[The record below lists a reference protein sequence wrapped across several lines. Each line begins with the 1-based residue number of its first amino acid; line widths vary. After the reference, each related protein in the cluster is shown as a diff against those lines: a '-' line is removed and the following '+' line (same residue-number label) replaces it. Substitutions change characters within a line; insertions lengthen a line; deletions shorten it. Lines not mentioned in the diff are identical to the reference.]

1 MKTLLSPAVATNSRV
16 IYNYMNIL
24 NKLSH
29 LRRPI
34 TVASVLVLATYSTG
48 VLSQENNLRFDAAKN
63 FEQNSAPDKPAVFAG
78 ERGGINYA
86 DNALVGKVEV
96 EVDKDGLPADGQSS
110 SKITVRLKNIS
121 GQPMDG
127 IVTVEVSGGRLQLPD
142 AKTDELS
149 VGRRDLDRVTPGT
162 QIKVQGGVAEFNL
175 QAPDASQDVRIRVT
189 AGSVTAEGIV
199 SFLPDVREMIAA
211 GLIEGAI
218 RLSKKDAA
226 QFASARLDDG
236 FETELR
242 QFERQFNDGKG
253 SAAARAAVFLKG
265 KIKGETLLTLAYDS
279 EKETR
284 ARLLRD
290 IRPEEF
296 YPVYGDASLKGFD
309 ARSSSKLYVRVDEKK
324 NYVLYGDF
332 TTDNHFSPESGG
344 KISSIRLRDL
354 GQYNRTMTGVKGH
367 WENPGFAGGAFAT
380 RDSLKQVV
388 EEYQANGTSGPF
400 AVRNN
405 SALENSEKVEL
416 IVRDRNQLG
425 MVKTVTTLV
434 RFTDYSFEPFSGR
447 ILFKSAIPSTT
458 PSGDPVYVRITY
470 EVDTGGE
477 SFWVGGVDGQAA
489 VGDVAV
495 IGGSLVSDQNPNAPY
510 KLGSINAAVKLG
522 DKTRLTGELAMS
534 EATTYS
540 LSGGATTTRYALPT
554 GQAGESKNEAS
565 GKAGRVALEHKDEN
579 VEAKI
584 FVSAAGSEFVNPAA
598 SVSQGRREAGANA
611 SVNVTE
617 KIKLFGDVTKSEDHL
632 TGAERGQAQLGAG
645 LTVNDRF
652 SVEFGVR
659 RIKEDSPNGVISLP
673 QGPSG
678 ITTPG
683 GTPVGGF
690 GGGVDPVNLTGNGSS
705 VTTLAPISS
714 TVSTGGFNHLEATT
728 LRLGAK
734 WKATD
739 LFTLSGEV
747 EGDVQGDDKRRF
759 ALGGNYQM
767 AERTRLFG
775 RYETQSGLGSVYSL
789 TPGDKSSA
797 FVFGVDNTY
806 MAGGQ
811 LFSEYRLRDAI
822 NGREAQ
828 LANGLRNTFNVSE
841 GLAYTASAE
850 HLKILRGPSPEA
862 LALTGGVD
870 YTADPLWKGSAR
882 LEWRRAFDTVA
893 TPGNDSWLSTVSL
906 ARKLDRDWTM
916 LARNYLL
923 YAQNKAAGNALQDRI
938 QWGFA
943 YRDTD
948 TNKFNGLA
956 KYEYKIER
964 NDAQAYERKAHVLS
978 SHGDYHPSRPWWWT
992 GRAAAKRVEET
1003 GATNYSAYLGSG
1015 RVVYDV
1021 TENWDV
1027 GLMASLLYSPQGAAR
1042 QYAAGAEIGY
1052 LMRQNLWLSLGYN
1065 FTGFSDKDL
1074 TASDY
1079 TNSGLFIRLR
1089 FKFDEN
1095 LFRKDSAKTSAET
1108 TDR

>member
-1 MKTLLSPAVATNSRV
+1 MKTLLSPVVATNLSAV
-16 IYNYMNIL
+16 YNYMNIL
-24 NKLSH
+24 NKLSYV
-29 LRRPI
+29 RRPI
-34 TVASVLVLATYSTG
+34 TVASVLVLVSYSAG
-48 VLSQENNLRFDAAKN
+48 ALAQENNFRFDAAKN
-63 FEQNSAPDKPAVFAG
+63 FEQNSAQDKPAVFAG

-86 DNALVGKVEV
+86 DNVLVGKLEV
-96 EVDKDGLPADGQSS
+96 EVDKDGLPADGQSA
-110 SKITVRLKNIS
+110 SKITVRLKNKS
-121 GQPMDG
+121 GLPMDG
-127 IVTVEVSGGRLQLPD
+127 IVSVEVSGGRLQLPD
-142 AKTDELS
+142 ARTDELS

-175 QAPDASQDVRIRVT
+175 LAPDAAQDVRVRVT
-189 AGSVTAEGIV
+189 AGEVTAEGVV

-226 QFASARLDDG
+226 QFSSARIDDG
-236 FETELR
+236 FEAELR
-242 QFERQFNDGKG
+242 HFERQFNDGKG

-265 KIKGETLLTLAYDS
+265 KIKGEALLTLAYDS

-309 ARSSSKLYVRVDEKK
+309 ARSSSKFYVRIDEKK
-324 NYVLYGDF
+324 NYLLYGDF
-332 TTDNHFSPESGG
+332 TTDNNSGIESGG
-344 KISSIRLRDL
+344 KMSSSRLRDL
-354 GQYNRTMTGVKGH
+354 GQYNRSVTGVKGH
-367 WENPGFAGGAFAT
+367 WENAGFSGSAFAS

-425 MVKTVTTLV
+425 MVKTVTALV

-477 SFWVGGVDGQAA
+477 SFWVGGIDGQASIGGA
-489 VGDVAV
+489 AI
-495 IGGSLVSDQNPNAPY
+495 IGGSLISDQNPNAPY
-510 KLGSINAAVKLG
+510 KLGSVNAAVKLG
-522 DKTRLTGELAMS
+522 DKTRLTGELAQS

-540 LSGGATTTRYALPT
+540 LNSGGLTTRYALPT
-554 GQAGESKNEAS
+554 GQAGEIKNETS
-565 GKAGRVALEHKDEN
+565 GKAGRIGLEHKDEN

-584 FVSAAGSEFVNPAA
+584 FAAAAGSEFINPAA

-611 SVNVTE
+611 AVKITE
-617 KIKLFGDVTKSEDHL
+617 KIKLFGDVSKSEDHL
-632 TGAERGQAQLGAG
+632 TGAERAQAQLGAG
-645 LTVNDRF
+645 LAVNDTF
-652 SVEFGVR
+652 SVDFGIR
-659 RIKEDSPNGVISLP
+659 RVKEDSPNGVISLP

-678 ITTPG
+678 MTAPG
-683 GTPVGGF
+683 GSPAGGF
-690 GGGVDPVNLTGNGSS
+690 GGGVDPVNLAGNGSTL
-705 VTTLAPISS
+705 TTLAPISS
-714 TVSTGGFNHLEATT
+714 TVATGGLNHLEATT

-734 WKATD
+734 WKATER
-739 LFTLSGEV
+739 FTVLGEV
-747 EGDVQGDDKRRF
+747 EGGVQGDDKRRF

-775 RYETQSGLGSVYSL
+775 RYETQSGLGSAYSL

-797 FVFGVDNTY
+797 LVFGVDNTY
-806 MAGGQ
+806 MTGGQ

-822 NGREAQ
+822 NGRDAQ

-850 HLKILRGPSPEA
+850 HLKILSGLNPEA

-882 LEWRRAFDTVA
+882 LEWRRAFDTSA
-893 TPGNDSWLSTVSL
+893 TPGNDTWLSTLSL

-916 LARNYLL
+916 LARNYWL
-923 YAQNKAAGNALQDRI
+923 YTQNKAAGNAMQDRI

-948 TNKFNGLA
+948 TNLFNALA
-956 KYEYKIER
+956 KYEYKTER
-964 NDAQAYERKAHVLS
+964 NDVQPYARKAHVFS
-978 SHGDYHPSRPWWWT
+978 SHGDYHPSRPWWWS
-992 GRAAAKRVEET
+992 GRIAAKRVEES
-1003 GATNYSAYLGSG
+1003 GADNYSAYLGSG

-1027 GLMASLLYSPQGAAR
+1027 GLMASLLYSPQGAAK

-1052 LMRQNLWLSLGYN
+1052 LVRQNLWLSVGYN
-1065 FTGFSDKDL
+1065 FSGFSDKDL
-1074 TASDY
+1074 TAADY

-1089 FKFDEN
+1089 FKFDED
-1095 LFRKDSAKTSAET
+1095 LFKKDNARTSGET
-1108 TDR
+1108 TVR